1 VTALAKTDNA
11 EVSAMAHAA
20 HTFSRLSVRNLKSAE
35 TYPRH
40 REECLSEAHRLR
52 SQANHYLAWARRE
65 KAHSRAQA
73 LPVLAALNV
82 EPA

>member
-1 VTALAKTDNA
+1 MNAVTETRNR

-40 REECLSEAHRLR
+40 RAECLEEASRLR
-52 SQANHYLAWARRE
+52 KQAHDYLAWARRE
-65 KAHSRAQA
+65 KAWNRAQA
-73 LPVLAALNV
+73 LEALV
-82 EPA
+82 ALDGERV